1 MDNCIFS
8 AHCIQPMCDKA
19 CPMLAE
25 TTYLL
30 DRNNIHIS
38 SPTFRQEAKHVD
50 FYLSKLNEDKL
61 LNTVVSQN
69 TVAAA
74 ELLTY
79 CAICQNWR
87 GSQLHC
93 TVYNLKYSQYLEN
106 LRQSWTTKYESEE
119 LEYMRIWSKSAKVLV
134 ISNLDYVS
142 FGDFESQ
149 TLLNLIQIRAGA
161 QQKTFI
167 VCPEIGNLVG
177 KGSFFELLRRK
188 LRGEGGDSIS

>member
-1 MDNCIFS
+1 
-8 AHCIQPMCDKA
+8 
-19 CPMLAE
+19 MLAE

-188 LRGEGGDSIS
+188 LRGERGDSIS

>member
-8 AHCIQPMCDKA
+8 AHCIQTMCDKA